1 MEGTAVG
8 GDIAVVLAVALGL
21 TLVFLPITTHLYR
34 RG

>member
-1 MEGTAVG
+1 MEGSPDG
-8 GDIAVVLAVALGL
+8 GDIVVVLAVSLGL